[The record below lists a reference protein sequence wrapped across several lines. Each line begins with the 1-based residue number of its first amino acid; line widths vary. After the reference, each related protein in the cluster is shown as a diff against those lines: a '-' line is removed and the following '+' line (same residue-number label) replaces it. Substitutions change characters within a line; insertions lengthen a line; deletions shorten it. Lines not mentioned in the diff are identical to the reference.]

1 MFFNYR
7 SLPIEDAPR
16 GIVGIPRALNM
27 YENYPFWHTFF
38 TELKFRVVLSSRS
51 SKAIYEK
58 GIESI
63 PSESACYPAKITH
76 GHIENLI
83 ARGVPFIFYPSVA
96 YERLENE
103 NAGNHYNCP
112 VVASYPEVIRNNVD
126 NLEQKNIKF
135 KNPFISLNN
144 KKDIVPCLKRRI
156 K

>member
-1 MFFNYR
+1 M
-7 SLPIEDAPR
+7 
-16 GIVGIPRALNM
+16 
-27 YENYPFWHTFF
+27 
-38 TELKFRVVLSSRS
+38 KFRVVLSSRS

-103 NAGNHYNCP
+103 DAEIITI
-112 VVASYPEVIRNNVD
+112 VLWWLLIQRS
-126 NLEQKNIKF
+126 LEIML
-135 KNPFISLNN
+135 IILNR
-144 KKDIVPCLKRRI
+144 KI
-156 K
+156 